1 VLAQKQRKKQV
12 ASYLSNIEKRFQEKG
27 IETKQYIACG
37 PVVGTIL
44 IVAEKDDVDLIA
56 LSSHGLDGS
65 YQGMCRS
72 VAARLLER
80 ADKPLLLIRNGNND

>member
-1 VLAQKQRKKQV
+1 MLWEFETE
-12 ASYLSNIEKRFQEKG
+12 IEA
-27 IETKQYIACG
+27 KQYIAHG

-44 IVAEKDDVDLIA
+44 IVAEKDDVDLIT
-56 LSSHGLDGS
+56 LSSHGLDVS

-80 ADKPLLLIRNGNND
+80 ADKPLLLIRNGNNDRCN

>member
-1 VLAQKQRKKQV
+1 MAF
-12 ASYLSNIEKRFQEKG
+12 YLRDTEKRFQKKG
-27 IETKQYIACG
+27 IEAKPYIACG

>member
-27 IETKQYIACG
+27 IEAKPYMACG

-44 IVAEKDDVDLIA
+44 M
-56 LSSHGLDGS
+56 DGS

>member
-1 VLAQKQRKKQV
+1 MAFYLRDTEKPFQK
-12 ASYLSNIEKRFQEKG
+12 KG
-27 IETKQYIACG
+27 IEAKPYMACG

-56 LSSHGLDGS
+56 PARHGLDGS
-65 YQGMCRS
+65 YQRMCRS

>member
-1 VLAQKQRKKQV
+1 MLWEFETEIV
-12 ASYLSNIEKRFQEKG
+12 A
-27 IETKQYIACG
+27 KQYIAHG

-44 IVAEKDDVDLIA
+44 IVAEKDDVDLIT
-56 LSSHGLDGS
+56 LSSHGLDVS

-80 ADKPLLLIRNGNND
+80 ADKPLLLIRNGNNDRCN

>member
-1 VLAQKQRKKQV
+1 MLM
-12 ASYLSNIEKRFQEKG
+12 LWEFETEIEA
-27 IETKQYIACG
+27 KQYIAHG

-44 IVAEKDDVDLIA
+44 IVAEKDDVDLIT
-56 LSSHGLDGS
+56 LSSHGLDVS

-80 ADKPLLLIRNGNND
+80 ADKPLLLIRNGNNDRCN